1 MLSVFDE
8 EVAVVLVLVVLEPTG
23 TAAKTGLVR
32 LDNWSSLH
40 AVITNNEAYPSPP
53 TLSHS
58 QYSPEVLTRQ
68 TQRTDIVL

>member
-32 LDNWSSLH
+32 VVTLDNWSSLQ
-40 AVITNNEAYPSPP
+40 S
-53 TLSHS
+53 
-58 QYSPEVLTRQ
+58 
-68 TQRTDIVL
+68 